1 MESVIEF
8 FADVP
13 TWFRS
18 TLLIGGI
25 VLFWF
30 LEGVLPLF
38 SFQYKKVRH
47 AGLNLF
53 FTLTTAIIG
62 FGLAGV
68 LLAASN
74 FVSDNAIGLLY
85 FVEMPF
91 WAQVIVGVLLLDLIG
106 AYFIHWVEHKVR
118 WMWKFHLVH
127 HSDTTVDV
135 TTGLRHHPGETV
147 FRITF
152 TILAVMVVGAP
163 IGIVMLYQSLSVL
176 FAHLTHANI
185 NIPGKVDKA
194 LSYVF
199 VTPHM
204 HKVHHHYTQPL
215 TDTNYGNIF
224 SLWDRLFGT
233 YASVEDTKT
242 LKYGIDTHML
252 PEENDRLGNLLKI
265 PFQPYRR
272 PPAEMSEF
280 SKLTDPTSTGA
291 PV

>member
-1 MESVIEF
+1 MMMESFIGF
-8 FADVP
+8 FEEIP

-18 TLLIGGI
+18 LILIGGI
-25 VLFWF
+25 VIFWIA
-30 LEGVLPLF
+30 EGMLPLF
-38 SFQYKKVRH
+38 KNSYRRYRH

-68 LLAASN
+68 LLWAST
-74 FVSDNAIGLLY
+74 FVSENEYGLLY
-85 FVEMPF
+85 IFSLPL
-91 WAQVIVGVLLLDLIG
+91 WAEIVIGVLLLDLIG
-106 AYFIHWVEHKVR
+106 AYFIHWLEHKIK

-127 HSDTTVDV
+127 HTDTHVDV
-135 TTGLRHHPGETV
+135 TTGLRHHPGETI

-176 FAHLTHANI
+176 FAHITHANV
-185 NIPGKVDKA
+185 NLNRKVDNV

-224 SLWDRLFGT
+224 SIWDRIFRT
-233 YASVEDTKT
+233 FAYVKDTES
-242 LKYGIDTHML
+242 LNYGIDTHMK
-252 PEENDRLGNLLKI
+252 PEENDELGNLLAI
-265 PFQPYRR
+265 PFQKYR
-272 PPAEMSEF
+272 PPLGKFSE
-280 SKLTDPTSTGA
+280 KDE
-291 PV
+291 